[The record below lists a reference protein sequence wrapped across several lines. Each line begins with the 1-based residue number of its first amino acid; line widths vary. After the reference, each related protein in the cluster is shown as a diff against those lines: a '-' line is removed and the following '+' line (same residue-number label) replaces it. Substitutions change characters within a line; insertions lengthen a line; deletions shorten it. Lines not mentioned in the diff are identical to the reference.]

1 MNIKK
6 SELSKDDSTDSEDEL
21 VKDNNEV
28 KEEFEYNEAGLKR
41 NRIVILIIAVSLGFA
56 TFPNLSMNLFF
67 KDDLGL

>member
-41 NRIVILIIAVSLGFA
+41 NRS
-56 TFPNLSMNLFF
+56 
-67 KDDLGL
+67 